1 VAAANHPA
9 SPCGSATL
17 WHHLPATQEAQIHET
32 LSGLDNRVRYLCALN
47 KAKDMTE
54 NQVTYLVFGIVLVI
68 ALVLDLGLLSKKGS
82 QITMRKALYQT
93 LFWVGLSVAFFAYL
107 WVDKGSGPAVKY
119 ILAYLMEWSL
129 SIDNIFVFIL
139 IFTFF
144 KVTESDAGRALLIG
158 ILLAIVFRIVFI
170 AVGIELVE
178 RFHWVLYIFGAF
190 LVYTGF
196 KLFSKGDEE
205 EFNPGESKIYRM
217 ITRFFRVSPGEAK
230 GKYIIRENGK
240 TMLTSLAVV
249 VFILAAT
256 DIVFALDSIP
266 VVLGVVK
273 EVGKELTDTDTLVIY
288 SSNIFA
294 VLGLRSLFFLMRGA
308 VSKFDF
314 LQQGIAIVLIFI
326 GLKMLVEYF
335 NVHVPIWVSLLVIV
349 ACLGGSIWYSQY
361 HRRKNTPADF
371 DDGTLDL

>member
-1 VAAANHPA
+1 
-9 SPCGSATL
+9 
-17 WHHLPATQEAQIHET
+17 
-32 LSGLDNRVRYLCALN
+32 
-47 KAKDMTE
+47 MTE